1 MTEHEL
7 LRIIAFLERVRLP
20 FQELVPI
27 AEEDATWNML
37 LYLIRNHLTGTPG
50 RHFHPRL
57 RRQGSPRHGDAAH
70 PRADGARR
78 HRQKNASDTGKRF
91 LLLPSEALLESFIQY
106 ARRIKSLLAETFGL
120 RAKTDSDEDFYF
132 GGSYFAA
139 QIIPPP
145 RLIESLFRG
154 KREIKF
160 LLNDDNYFLS
170 MRNMWADFRNNM
182 ASRTNF
188 DLRKLP
194 QLHERLIENSKREV
208 SEYDIVAINAPWL
221 GEAVKKNLVIPLDS
235 HIKAAAI
242 SPLDFHPS
250 VWSMGTWRGQQFG
263 IPIYCTIELLA
274 ARSDLFEK
282 DKFDYP
288 TTFEKTVAAARHFHA
303 PAKERYG
310 IAWNG
315 GRGMPIASTFMFLM
329 GCCGESILRIPKTS
343 LAMGVDE
350 ARGEQLRPQIQSD
363 AGLRV
368 LDYLH
373 KLKEV
378 SPPDILE
385 MDWDRRTTS
394 FLSGQTALAYCW
406 TVRAARFETDVSS
419 AVKRKVSYLPQ
430 PRGPAGASNNPI
442 GGFLLCIPSNLP
454 PERIELAFEA
464 IAWMTSPEA
473 MKANVQNG
481 FPVAPRFSVSA
492 DPEAAATSPIVSVV
506 DRLAKQSLLK
516 AWPRPPVPEYL
527 SLEAILGEEIHRALR
542 REVSDREALKNA
554 QIRGGRGDARGGLLL
569 MTDVDAIVIGA
580 GVVGLAVA
588 RALSSLRPVR
598 RRAGIRGEFR
608 NRDIIAQQ
616 RSHPRRPL
624 LSNRQPESAALR
636 RWPAPALC
644 LCRGASHSPTPLR
657 QAGGGERRKRD
668 RRHRRVAS
676 RGQANGVEGLRSD
689 QRRRGAKARTRAS
702 GFGGVA
708 VRGDRHT
715 RQPRLY
721 VRAAGRRRSGGR
733 GFAFRTPF
741 ERAVESGGA
750 LLVLRGRGRADASL
764 HAHFDKLR
772 RVCMRLRSRARS
784 KASPRPTCRRRS
796 SRKAIISC
804 WAAGRLFR
812 A

>member
-1 MTEHEL
+1 MAIEGEAMYTDSTSSNSGPIRWPGMDPSGGPDPGRPNTYRMTEHEL
-7 LRIIAFLERVRLP
+7 LRIITFLERVRLP

-27 AEEDATWNML
+27 AEEDASWNML
-37 LYLIRNHLTGTPG
+37 LYLIRNHLTGTPVAISTLASVAKVP
-50 RHFHPRL
+50 HATAM
-57 RRQGSPRHGDAAH
+57 RRIHALIERGDIVT
-70 PRADGARR
+70 
-78 HRQKNASDTGKRF
+78 KNASDTGKRF
-91 LLLPSEALLESFIQY
+91 LLMPSEPLLESFIQY
-106 ARRIKSLLAETFGL
+106 ARKIKFLLAETFGL

-160 LLNDDNYFLS
+160 LLNDDNYFIS

-182 ASRTNF
+182 SSRKNF

-194 QLHERLIENSKREV
+194 LLHERLIENSQRDV
-208 SEYDIVAINAPWL
+208 SEYDIVAVNAPWL

-235 HIKAAAI
+235 HIKAASI

-263 IPIYCTIELLA
+263 VPIYCTIELLA
-274 ARSDLFEK
+274 ARSDLFER
-282 DKFDYP
+282 DKIDYP
-288 TTFEKTVAAARHFHA
+288 TNFEKTVAAAKHFHL

-329 GCCGESILRIPKTS
+329 GCCGESILRIPKSS
-343 LAMGVDE
+343 LDMCVDE
-350 ARGEQLRPQIQSD
+350 ARGEQLRPQIDSD

-419 AVKRKVSYLPQ
+419 AVKRKVTYLPQ

-442 GGFLLCIPSNLP
+442 GGFLLCIPTNLP

-506 DRLAKQSLLK
+506 DKLAKQNLLK

-527 SLEAILGEEIHRALR
+527 ALEAVLERFQE
-542 REVSDREALKNA
+542 
-554 QIRGGRGDARGGLLL
+554 
-569 MTDVDAIVIGA
+569 T
-580 GVVGLAVA
+580 
-588 RALSSLRPVR
+588 
-598 RRAGIRGEFR
+598 
-608 NRDIIAQQ
+608 
-616 RSHPRRPL
+616 
-624 LSNRQPESAALR
+624 SNRLPIEFSAV
-636 RWPAPALC
+636 
-644 LCRGASHSPTPLR
+644 SVSI
-657 QAGGGERRKRD
+657 
-668 RRHRRVAS
+668 
-676 RGQANGVEGLRSD
+676 
-689 QRRRGAKARTRAS
+689 
-702 GFGGVA
+702 
-708 VRGDRHT
+708 
-715 RQPRLY
+715 
-721 VRAAGRRRSGGR
+721 AGR
-733 GFAFRTPF
+733 
-741 ERAVESGGA
+741 AVMGSANVNGI
-750 LLVLRGRGRADASL
+750 
-764 HAHFDKLR
+764 KLKT
-772 RVCMRLRSRARS
+772 L
-784 KASPRPTCRRRS
+784 
-796 SRKAIISC
+796 
-804 WAAGRLFR
+804 
-812 A
+812 

>member
-1 MTEHEL
+1 MNGSAKSPDSTRSISRPNRSRGQDLTIGPDQAKPNTYRMTDHEL

-37 LYLIRNHLTGTPG
+37 LYLIRNHLTGTPVAISTLATVAKVP
-50 RHFHPRL
+50 HATAM
-57 RRQGSPRHGDAAH
+57 RRIHALMERGDIVT
-70 PRADGARR
+70 
-78 HRQKNASDTGKRF
+78 KNASETGKRF
-91 LLLPSEALLESFIQY
+91 LLLPSEPLLESFIQY
-106 ARRIKSLLAETFGL
+106 ARKIKFLLAETFGL

-182 ASRTNF
+182 SSRKNF

-194 QLHERLIENSKREV
+194 QLHERLIENSRREV

-221 GEAVKKNLVIPLDS
+221 GEAVKKNLV
-235 HIKAAAI
+235 
-242 SPLDFHPS
+242 
-250 VWSMGTWRGQQFG
+250 MGSWRGQQYG
-263 IPIYCTIELLA
+263 VPIYCTIELLA
-274 ARSDLFEK
+274 ARSDLFGK
-282 DKFDYP
+282 DKIDYP
-288 TTFEKTVAAARHFHA
+288 TTFEKTVAAAKHFHA

-329 GCCGESILRIPKTS
+329 GCCGESILRIPKSS
-343 LAMGVDE
+343 LVMGVDE
-350 ARGEQLRPQIQSD
+350 ARGEQLRPQIHSD

-442 GGFLLCIPSNLP
+442 GGFLLCIPTNLP

-506 DRLAKQSLLK
+506 DKLAKQGLLK

-527 SLEAILGEEIHRALR
+527 ALEAILGEEIHRALR

-554 QIRGGRGDARGGLLL
+554 Q
-569 MTDVDAIVIGA
+569 
-580 GVVGLAVA
+580 
-588 RALSSLRPVR
+588 
-598 RRAGIRGEFR
+598 
-608 NRDIIAQQ
+608 AQADEAM
-616 RSHPRRPL
+616 H
-624 LSNRQPESAALR
+624 
-636 RWPAPALC
+636 
-644 LCRGASHSPTPLR
+644 
-657 QAGGGERRKRD
+657 
-668 RRHRRVAS
+668 
-676 RGQANGVEGLRSD
+676 
-689 QRRRGAKARTRAS
+689 
-702 GFGGVA
+702 
-708 VRGDRHT
+708 
-715 RQPRLY
+715 
-721 VRAAGRRRSGGR
+721 AAGYY
-733 GFAFRTPF
+733 
-741 ERAVESGGA
+741 
-750 LLVLRGRGRADASL
+750 
-764 HAHFDKLR
+764 
-772 RVCMRLRSRARS
+772 
-784 KASPRPTCRRRS
+784 
-796 SRKAIISC
+796 
-804 WAAGRLFR
+804 
-812 A
+812 